1 MIVIADYDPG
11 WAALFESLRATL
23 SAALGELVSRIE
35 HVGSTSVPG
44 LAAKPIVDLDAILRS
59 GGDREEAIARLAR
72 LGYLHR
78 GNLGIAGR
86 EAFTLRGSGPSP
98 GAHHLYLCDPA
109 SAEWRRHLL
118 FRDALRADAALVA
131 AYAALKWRLANLHLQ
146 DRDAYTA
153 AKTEFVEAVL
163 RAAGKR

>member
-1 MIVIADYDPG
+1 MIVIADYDPR
-11 WAALFESLRATL
+11 WPALFESLRATL

-78 GNLGIAGR
+78 GNLGIPGR

-131 AYAALKWRLANLHLQ
+131 AYAALKWRLANLHPQ
-146 DRDAYTA
+146 NRDAYTA
-153 AKTEFVEAVL
+153 AKTEFVETVL
-163 RAAGKR
+163 RAVG